1 MTHSFPSDLDITTY
15 QAPEHL
21 LEGRIIA
28 VTGAGAG
35 IGRQAALTFARH
47 GATVILIGRTISK
60 LESVYDAIE
69 DAGGAQPGIYPFCLE
84 GASENDYA
92 EMHNRLDQEF
102 GRLDGLLLN
111 AGLLGERRP
120 IAQYPLNVWNLVMQ
134 VNVTSQFLMTK
145 ALLPL
150 LDKAEQASVVFTSSS
165 VGRKSRAF
173 WGAYAVSKFA
183 TEGLMQTLAA
193 ELADATE
200 IRVNAINPGATRT
213 AMRADAYPAEN
224 PATLKTPAEIMS
236 TYLYFMGSASIGI
249 TGQSVD
255 AQLPKKV

>member
-1 MTHSFPSDLDITTY
+1 MTGSNPSLSDLDITRY
-15 QAPEHL
+15 QAPAHL

-28 VTGAGAG
+28 VTGAGDG
-35 IGRQAALTFARH
+35 IGREAALTFARH
-47 GATVILIGRTISK
+47 GATVILIGRTIGK

-69 DAGGAQPGIYPFCLE
+69 DAGGAQPGIYPMCLE

-92 EMHNRLDQEF
+92 EMHDRLDQEF

-111 AGLLGERRP
+111 ASVLGERRP
-120 IAQYPLNVWNLVMQ
+120 IAQYPLDTWNQVMQ

-150 LDKAEQASVVFTSSS
+150 LDKSDQASVVFTSSA
-165 VGRKSRAF
+165 VGRKGRAF

-183 TEGLMQTLAA
+183 TEGLMQILAA
-193 ELADATE
+193 ELSDATD

-213 AMRADAYPAEN
+213 AMRASAYPAED
-224 PATLKTPAEIMS
+224 PATLKTPAEIMPA
-236 TYLYFMGSASIGI
+236 YLYFMGSESIGV
-249 TGQSVD
+249 TGRSVD
-255 AQLPKKV
+255 AQP